1 MKLSVFTRFWPNWSN
16 YLKIE
21 WQFPLFVL
29 WKYTS
34 KLYHK
39 ICVQNKQHHLNF
51 VWILWFIFWVIQW
64 SNAPQHIIFEKQ
76 EIIQSVLGSLVLRP
90 FLTIIFA
97 AFYCYLSLSYL
108 FISIVSVFVIFLDVF
123 CQIHDGLPCIFILCI
138 ILTKSLFS
146 IISSLAAK
154 LLHLHTD
161 TFQNIFL
168 VCNCKYLWIY
178 IKIFE

>member
-1 MKLSVFTRFWPNWSN
+1 MR
-16 YLKIE
+16 
-21 WQFPLFVL
+21 Q
-29 WKYTS
+29 
-34 KLYHK
+34 
-39 ICVQNKQHHLNF
+39 
-51 VWILWFIFWVIQW
+51 
-64 SNAPQHIIFEKQ
+64 PQRIIFEKQ
-76 EIIQSVLGSLVLRP
+76 EIIQSVLGSLVLGLL
-90 FLTIIFA
+90 LTIIFA

-123 CQIHDGLPCIFILCI
+123 CHIHDGLPCIFILCI

-168 VCNCKYLWIY
+168 VCITIN
-178 IKIFE
+178 IFESLL